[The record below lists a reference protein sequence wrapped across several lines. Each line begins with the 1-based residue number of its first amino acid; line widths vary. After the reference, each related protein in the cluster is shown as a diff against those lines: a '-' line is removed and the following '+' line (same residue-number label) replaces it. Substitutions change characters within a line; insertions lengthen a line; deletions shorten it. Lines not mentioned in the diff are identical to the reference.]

1 MKPGKKSWFE
11 SLFSNDRRGGD
22 RSPGPPLMA
31 YYWDGA
37 TPVPHRVRDINSSG
51 MYLLTERR
59 WYPNTLITMTLLRSD
74 KSATDPERSIVV
86 TTRVVRSD
94 SDGVGL
100 AFILPRTRQAADA
113 PTTLATLADR
123 KMLQAFLARLPGEG
137 ENGHAVLEFVVLAP
151 LMFLLVAKMVL
162 IGGCFCAWVMLARAV
177 HAGAEYAH
185 RRCGR
190 IAAQMHSSTGVLQTA
205 IVRPECEGPK
215 YIGGIS

>member
-1 MKPGKKSWFE
+1 MKSGKKSWFE
-11 SLFSNDRRGGD
+11 SLFSNDRREGD
-22 RSPGPPLMA
+22 RSPAPPLMA

-94 SDGVGL
+94 NDGVGL
-100 AFILPRTRQAADA
+100 AFILPRTRKAPAA
-113 PTTLATLADR
+113 PTTLATQADR
-123 KMLQAFLARLPGEG
+123 KMLQEFLARLPA
-137 ENGHAVLEFVVLAP
+137 ENGHAVLEYVLLAP

-162 IGGCFCAWVMLARAV
+162 IGGCFCAWVLLARAV
-177 HAGAEYAH
+177 HVGAESAH
-185 RRCGR
+185 RRYGNMATR
-190 IAAQMHSSTGVLQTA
+190 MQ
-205 IVRPECEGPK
+205 
-215 YIGGIS
+215 